1 MIKRYTK
8 NLALLL
14 LGLFVLSLVFWA
26 LLAASLLI
34 APPSLYQNQAEAL
47 ALLEREGRYPSFYFE
62 EDESVL
68 RRNTRI
74 DNFTDTYILER
85 AGMKSENPITDALYM
100 LDYERYWHGY
110 ILYMRPLLSLLNY
123 YSIRRVFMALYW
135 ILLGLCGLQ
144 ISTRLGHYFGFAF
157 LLAMGVLN
165 TQIVAMS
172 PQYFIC
178 FVLAMKASLLLL
190 YTSRKM
196 PLGERQLLWNFALIG
211 ACTSFFDYLTV
222 PTITFGM
229 PAVLYLLAA
238 RKQSSEKS
246 LHELLRMG
254 FAWFL
259 GYCFNWICKWLWAT
273 LVLQDDEI
281 GWAITQSGIRIGKA
295 QAFPD
300 LQIKAISDNFQ
311 SLLHPLGIVFL
322 LGICVLILLALV
334 RKQRANGTLVL
345 CLCLLALL
353 PYAWYAALGNH
364 SEVHS
369 WFTYRAQLTTLL
381 ALSGIP
387 LALCNFDIKRLFQKS

>member
-1 MIKRYTK
+1 MIKKYTK
-8 NLALLL
+8 EFALLVVALLL
-14 LGLFVLSLVFWA
+14 LSLIFWGLLACSLSL
-26 LLAASLLI
+26 S
-34 APPSLYQNQAEAL
+34 PPGLYRHQAEGLSIL
-47 ALLEREGRYPSFYFE
+47 ANEGRYPSYYFE

-74 DNFTDTYILER
+74 DNFTDSYILER
-85 AGMKSENPITDALYM
+85 AGMKSEQPFIDALYM

-110 ILYMRPLLSLLNY
+110 MLYMRPLLSLMNY

-135 ILLGLCGLQ
+135 ILLGLCTLALANRLQ
-144 ISTRLGHYFGFAF
+144 SYFAFAF

-165 TQIVAMS
+165 THIIAMS

-190 YTSRKM
+190 YASRKK
-196 PLGERQLLWNFALIG
+196 PLSEKQLLWSFALIG

-229 PAVLYLLAA
+229 PAVIYLLAS
-238 RKQSSEKS
+238 RKQSCEKPF
-246 LHELLRMG
+246 HELLRMG

-259 GYCFNWICKWLWAT
+259 GYCLNWIYKWLWAT

-281 GWAITQSGIRIGKA
+281 GWAITQSGIRIGKS
-295 QAFPD
+295 QAFPA
-300 LQIKAISDNFQ
+300 LQFKAIGDNFA

-322 LGICVLILLALV
+322 AGIALLLILALL
-334 RKQRANGTLVL
+334 RKQKANLDLVL

-369 WFTYRAQLTTLL
+369 WFTYRAQLTSLL
-381 ALSGIP
+381 ALTAIP
-387 LALCNFDIKRLFQKS
+387 LALCDFDIKRLFAKR